1 MTENRVEERIL
12 FEDNHLLIVN
22 KIPGELV
29 QPDTEKS
36 VSLEDTLKEYIRR
49 KSGKTGNI
57 FLGVIHRID
66 RPVGG
71 AVIFAKSAKAL
82 SRMNRM
88 LQEKKLKKIYWAIV
102 TSKPTETEGT
112 LINFLV
118 RNTRNNTVKTY
129 DKEVKGSLRAETK
142 FSLLAESDRYFL
154 LEIILI
160 TGRHHQIRAQLS
172 HYGMPIKGDLKYG
185 AARSNPDGS
194 ISLHAREVIFEHP
207 VTHAELRIVAPVLND
222 KLWQFFENSI
232 PDKQ

>member
-194 ISLHAREVIFEHP
+194 ISS
-207 VTHAELRIVAPVLND
+207 RI
-222 KLWQFFENSI
+222 K
-232 PDKQ
+232 

>member
-82 SRMNRM
+82 SRMNLM

-185 AARSNPDGS
+185 AARSHPDGS